1 KPVLSLLWR
10 ASQADQLGGDLRARA
25 EGTQA
30 DIAAR
35 QLFRHHAHRSL
46 AKSEPTVLF
55 WYGEAKDTKL
65 GQSLDHFQGNKI
77 VCEMPLVSSFRV
89 FVGKAPEL
97 LGDEGVGFVQSPLA
111 KVAIE
116 TEFSDALPNGGTIAE
131 RDQAAD
137 FRGKKA
143 LDCLLLESKVL
154 RAHDL
159 HLAEGDAAND
169 LGKIFSPARLKDQGF
184 QFAEGAPCL

>member
-1 KPVLSLLWR
+1 RDQVTVAFSACAATQRAQVRAAAGFREDSRGQDLCAGDPWKPVLSLLWR

-46 AKSEPTVLF
+46 AKSEPTVFF
-55 WYGEAKDTKL
+55 WYGEAKDAKL

-97 LGDEGVGFVQSPLA
+97 LGDEGVGFVQSPLT
-111 KVAIE
+111 KVSIE
-116 TEFSDALPNGGTIAE
+116 TEFSDALPNSGTIAE
-131 RDQAAD
+131 RDQA
-137 FRGKKA
+137 
-143 LDCLLLESKVL
+143 
-154 RAHDL
+154 
-159 HLAEGDAAND
+159 
-169 LGKIFSPARLKDQGF
+169 
-184 QFAEGAPCL
+184 